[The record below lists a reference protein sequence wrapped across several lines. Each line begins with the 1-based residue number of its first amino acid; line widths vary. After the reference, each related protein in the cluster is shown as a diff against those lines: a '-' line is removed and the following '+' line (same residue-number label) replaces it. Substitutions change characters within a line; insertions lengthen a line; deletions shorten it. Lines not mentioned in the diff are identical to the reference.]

1 MVRSLTTGSAPA
13 PITPS
18 AISAAI
24 RVSDT
29 AFSLCS
35 NRWSH
40 LRGGD
45 IPFWMRQG
53 LYNGREVRTEREDD
67 GRHTAAS
74 CRLTRHYSFTLRINS
89 MSAAIGAGVSA
100 ALSVAADHF

>member
-67 GRHTAAS
+67 GRHT
-74 CRLTRHYSFTLRINS
+74 YSFTLRINS

-100 ALSVAADHF
+100 ALSVAADHFR